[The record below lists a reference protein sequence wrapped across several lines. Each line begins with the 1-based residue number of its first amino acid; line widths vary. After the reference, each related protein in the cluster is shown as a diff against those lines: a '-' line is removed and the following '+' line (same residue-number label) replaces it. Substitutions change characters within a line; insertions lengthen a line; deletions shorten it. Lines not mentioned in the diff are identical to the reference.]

1 MKKLPQ
7 KFTLMVFGTKVPVK
21 QVKSLAAIHGIV
33 GQYDPKTTSIIIDSD
48 EPEIEKMKTLNHEA
62 IHALLH
68 RLGVTQTMS
77 REMEEV
83 ICEGVANLIYE
94 NFKVQLI

>member
-1 MKKLPQ
+1 MRKLPA
-7 KFTLMVFGTKVPVK
+7 KFSLMVYGTKVPVK
-21 QVKSLAAIHGIV
+21 QVKNLSAIHGIV
-33 GQYDPKTTSIIIDSD
+33 GQYDPKTASIIIDAEEKD
-48 EPEIEKMKTLNHEA
+48 IEKMKTLTHEA

-83 ICEGVANLIYE
+83 ICEGVSNLLYE
-94 NFKVQLI
+94 NFSLQLK